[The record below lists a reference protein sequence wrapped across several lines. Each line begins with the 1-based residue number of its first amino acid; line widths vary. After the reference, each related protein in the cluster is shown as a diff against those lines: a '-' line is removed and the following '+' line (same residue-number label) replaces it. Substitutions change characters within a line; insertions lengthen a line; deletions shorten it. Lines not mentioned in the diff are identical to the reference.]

1 MPRYVAFLRAINLGS
16 ERRVRME
23 TLRRAFED
31 LGFTAVGSYIA
42 SGNIIFDSPSPNAA
56 SLENRIEEALMG
68 MLGFE
73 VNPFVRS
80 SAELGR
86 IAAIEPF
93 PRSTLG
99 PRDQLAVIFLSTPP
113 APKAIQTLKAIQ
125 APADE
130 LKVRGREIFW
140 LRHLTPAGELYTVT
154 FFDKALDQP
163 FTIRS
168 LNTIRKIA
176 EKYGSKVR

>member
-1 MPRYVAFLRAINLGS
+1 MPRYIAFLRAINLGG
-16 ERRVRME
+16 ERSVRME

-31 LGFTAVGSYIA
+31 LGFTGVSSYIA
-42 SGNIIFDSPSPNAA
+42 SGNILFDSPSRNAA
-56 SLENRIEEALMG
+56 SLENRIETALMNA
-68 MLGFE
+68 LGFE
-73 VNPFVRS
+73 VIPFVRS
-80 SAELGR
+80 SAELKR
-86 IAAIEPF
+86 VVAFKPF

-113 APKAIQTLKAIQ
+113 TPGAIQKLTAIQ

-130 LKVRGREIFW
+130 LQVRGREIFW

-168 LNTIRKIA
+168 LNTVRKIA
-176 EKYGSKVR
+176 EKYVSKAR